1 MNNLR
6 LNLSGAELSRLR
18 TLVEAVAEQVRLV
31 TGTVASGTGATPKSA
46 LATTWSNLVEM
57 LDLGTEPE
65 MRTCPSCHGQCMVG
79 ATRCGNC
86 WASLP
91 AMPPQPSTTAETG
104 KGQGGERRAAG

>member
-6 LNLSGAELSRLR
+6 LNFSGVALSRLR
-18 TLVEAVAEQVRLV
+18 ALVEAVAEEVRLV
-31 TGTVASGTGATPKSA
+31 TGAVADGASPTPKSA
-46 LATTWSNLVEM
+46 LAMTWSNLAEM

-65 MRTCPSCHGQCMVG
+65 MLSCPHCHGQCMAG

-91 AMPPQPSTTAETG
+91 AMAPQPTTTAEMG
-104 KGQGGERRAAG
+104 DGQGGRRRAAA